1 MKKVICLLL
10 ISVICFS
17 LFGCSA
23 GPMPETL
30 SCYAEYDG
38 VGFDPYRHIESG
50 KSSGGEVVELQ
61 ISPFSFDIDKD
72 EGHYIVRYS
81 DGTLL
86 CMSIFQ
92 DVDAA
97 AACHKEYK
105 ETYAFE
111 KAENPYAFCVRIDN
125 TVFWGANDRQN
136 KGIIRLL
143 KELGI
148 PDEQIRLQKNNSHW
162 RIARRDTDKSIFG
175 IMQAFSDKGYMI
187 IAENRVNRPVGGE
200 EHSAVMLYYASE
212 DYSSVYEVYI
222 FSGKYANHLCL
233 STLSAVFEWD
243 RIKNNA
249 GHAYYSFGDGYAM
262 FILGVSENTKNLWDE
277 IR

>member
-30 SCYAEYDG
+30 SNYAEYDG
-38 VGFDPYRHIESG
+38 MGFDPYQHIESV
-50 KSSGGEVVELQ
+50 KSNGGRVAEL
-61 ISPFSFDIDKD
+61 PTPMYSFDNGK
-72 EGHYIVRYS
+72 EQGNYLVRYK
-81 DGTLL
+81 DDALL
-86 CMSIFQ
+86 SIVVLQ

-97 AACHKEYK
+97 KAWHKEYK
-105 ETYAFE
+105 ESFAYE
-111 KAENPYAFCVRIDN
+111 KIDNPYAFCIRIDN
-125 TVFWGANDRQN
+125 TVFWGTSEGHN

-187 IAENRVNRPVGGE
+187 IAENHVTRPVGGE
-200 EHSAVMLYYASE
+200 DHSAVMFYYASE

-222 FSGKYANHLCL
+222 FSGKYANRICL
-233 STLSAVFEWD
+233 STLSAVFERDW
-243 RIKNNA
+243 IKNNA

-262 FILGVSENTKNLWDE
+262 YILGVSENTKKLWDE